1 MNTLHLKKKPIPD
14 PSPKKQWTQ
23 LIGKRAEL
31 LTKPGHEITGFVEKY
46 DAHVLTLTDTTVKRR
61 DADEHERQKNPVHVA
76 CETIAVAIEI

>member
-14 PSPKKQWTQ
+14 PSLKKQWAQ